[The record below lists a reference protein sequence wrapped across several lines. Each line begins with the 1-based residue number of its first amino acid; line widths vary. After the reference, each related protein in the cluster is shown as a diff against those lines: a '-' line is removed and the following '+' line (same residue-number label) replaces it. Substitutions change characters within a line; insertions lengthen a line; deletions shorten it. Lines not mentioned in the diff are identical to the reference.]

1 MTTQAIARTTTPITQ
16 RNRQALVLALLEA
29 ERKSAAEMEAELLE
43 VFEALGRDAES
54 AIRKALRA

>member
-1 MTTQAIARTTTPITQ
+1 MTTQAIARTTTPITT

-43 VFEALGRDAES
+43 VFEALGKSAES
-54 AIRKALRA
+54 AIRKALHA